1 LTDSEHIAI
10 LEATNAELVQQVK
23 MLEEKVALLFEL
35 LQKQGVKKDSHN
47 SHLPPSS
54 DISSKNKSLRPKSE
68 RASGGQFGHPGN
80 TLEMSASPD
89 KIVDLKSNFCA
100 RCGISLASGNF
111 ILQARRQ
118 VVEIPPIKPI
128 VEEFRQYVC
137 SCPHCEHQQIA
148 DFPPAV
154 RAPIQYGSSVQALT
168 AYFSVYQYVP
178 YRRLKNLFSQ
188 VFNLP
193 VSEATVENMLEKAAL
208 KSAFVY
214 HHIKSEIG
222 VSKVVGSD
230 ETGAKVNGQKWW
242 IWVWQNVL
250 NTFLAASNN
259 RGSQTLDKVW
269 GNGLPK
275 ATLSSDR
282 WAAQLKFSAAA
293 HQLCLAH
300 LLRDTIY
307 LKEKEKHGF
316 ADKFNELLSKVFEV
330 RKEIRARQKSFSSQE
345 GEELEKQLNQ
355 LLWISIAAK
364 KYPETAKFQ
373 RAMIKYRNYILP
385 CLYDIEIPPDNNGS
399 ERAIRNIKVKQKI
412 SGQFKTGQKTFCVL
426 RSVIDTLL
434 KRQLDVLTYL
444 NHIMK
449 IQPE

>member
-1 LTDSEHIAI
+1 MTDSEHIAI

-208 KSAFVY
+208 KSAFVC
-214 HHIKSEIG
+214 H
-222 VSKVVGSD
+222 
-230 ETGAKVNGQKWW
+230 Q
-242 IWVWQNVL
+242 
-250 NTFLAASNN
+250 
-259 RGSQTLDKVW
+259 
-269 GNGLPK
+269 
-275 ATLSSDR
+275 SS
-282 WAAQLKFSAAA
+282 
-293 HQLCLAH
+293 
-300 LLRDTIY
+300 
-307 LKEKEKHGF
+307 
-316 ADKFNELLSKVFEV
+316 
-330 RKEIRARQKSFSSQE
+330 
-345 GEELEKQLNQ
+345 
-355 LLWISIAAK
+355 
-364 KYPETAKFQ
+364 
-373 RAMIKYRNYILP
+373 
-385 CLYDIEIPPDNNGS
+385 
-399 ERAIRNIKVKQKI
+399 
-412 SGQFKTGQKTFCVL
+412 
-426 RSVIDTLL
+426 L
-434 KRQLDVLTYL
+434 KRVTLKGNYGD
-444 NHIMK
+444 
-449 IQPE
+449 P